1 MLFKKAFLSK
11 TVATL
16 CLASAVSLTMF
27 APSVA
32 MAKEPAIQQKTI
44 QFKKGATSL
53 KVNGKIKGYQVID
66 YKVTAAANQS
76 MTVTLTSKNPSLYF
90 NVIAPNATDEA
101 IFIGS
106 TSGNTYKDYL
116 PESGTYTIRVYLMRN
131 AARRGEVAPFS
142 LNTRIVN

>member
-1 MLFKKAFLSK
+1 MLLKKATFTK
-11 TVATL
+11 I
-16 CLASAVSLTMF
+16 ASALALATAVSFTLL

-44 QFKKGATSL
+44 QFKKGTSSL
-53 KVNGKIKGYQVID
+53 KVVGKIKGYQMID
-66 YKVTAAANQS
+66 YKVNAAANQS
-76 MTVTLTSKNPSLYF
+76 MTVTLASKNPSLYF

-106 TSGNTYKDYL
+106 TSGNTYTDYL

-131 AARRGEVAPFS
+131 AARRGEVAPFT

>member
-1 MLFKKAFLSK
+1 MLLKKFSLSK
-11 TVATL
+11 ATSML
-16 CLASAVSLTMF
+16 CLAGAVSLTML
-27 APSVA
+27 APSA
-32 MAKEPAIQQKTI
+32 SMAKEPAIQQKTI

-53 KVNGKIKGYQVID
+53 KINGKIKGYQTID

-76 MTVTLTSKNPSLYF
+76 MTVTLNSKNPSLYF
-90 NVIAPNATDEA
+90 NIIAPSASDEA

-131 AARRGEVAPFS
+131 AARRGEVAPFT